1 VGVAVAGL
9 RVAVGGTG
17 VGTGV
22 LVTSGVGVTVGVS
35 VGTGVGDSTGVAVC
49 VEVGVKVGLGVL
61 VWVGVAV
68 GAPMKDVKEQPKR
81 LAITRTVS
89 SMAKTVPTGLV
100 AILNPTV
107 LLSSKKLQYASLTSQ
122 GGSRQASR
130 HCGNALVRKSPSDL

>member
-1 VGVAVAGL
+1 MGGGAFGVGVAGRRVGVAVAGR
-9 RVAVGGTG
+9 RVGVGGTG

-68 GAPMKDVKEQPKR
+68 GAPIKEVKEQPKR
-81 LAITRTVS
+81 LNMTRMVS
-89 SMAKTVPTGLV
+89 STAKTVPTCLV

-107 LLSSKKLQYASLTSQ
+107 LLSSKKPDSASLTSQ
-122 GGSRQASR
+122 SGSR
-130 HCGNALVRKSPSDL
+130 